1 MLQLIDKKKKKIYFY
16 IFFLILLS
24 TPLNLKYNSFIKE
37 IFKIK
42 NIIIIP
48 NELVFE
54 EVYNLL
60 NQNIFKINNSN
71 LKNLL
76 NKYTY
81 LKSIEIK
88 KIYPDTLKVFITK
101 SSPIAIIDNQIGF
114 TYLGDN
120 GKVFKDNKEYNS
132 IPILK
137 GEIDIAEANVVLNLL
152 NKSLYKL
159 EDIKEIIFFP
169 TKRINIVLKDNK
181 ILKFPIYID
190 LKYINKTYNFLQSIK
205 TEKKVIDFRILG
217 KIILKNE

>member
-1 MLQLIDKKKKKIYFY
+1 MLQLIDKKKKIYFY

-24 TPLNLKYNSFIKE
+24 TPLNLKYNSFFKE

-60 NQNIFKINNSN
+60 NQNIFKLNNSN
-71 LKNLL
+71 LKNFL
-76 NKYTY
+76 NKYTH

-88 KIYPDTLKVFITK
+88 KIYPDTLEVLITK
-101 SSPIAIIDNQIGF
+101 SSPIAIIDNQITF

-120 GKVFKDNKEYNS
+120 GKVFKDNIEYNS

-137 GEIDIAEANVVLNLL
+137 GELDIDDAIVVLNLL
-152 NKSLYKL
+152 DKSLYKL

-169 TKRINIVLKDNK
+169 TKRINIILNDDK

-190 LKYINKTYNFLQSIK
+190 LKYINKTYDFLQSIK
-205 TEKKVIDFRILG
+205 TGKQVIDFRILG

>member
-1 MLQLIDKKKKKIYFY
+1 MLQLIDKKKK
-16 IFFLILLS
+16 IFFYSFLLILLS
-24 TPLNLKYNSFIKE
+24 TPLNLKYNSFIKD

-42 NIIIIP
+42 NIKIVP

-60 NQNIFKINNSN
+60 NQNIFKLNNSN
-71 LKNLL
+71 LKNFL

-88 KIYPDTLKVFITK
+88 KIYPDTLEVLITK
-101 SSPIAIIDNQIGF
+101 SSPIAIIDNQISF

-120 GKVFKDNKEYNS
+120 GKVFKDNKEYNF

-137 GEIDIAEANVVLNLL
+137 GEIDIAEAIVVLNLL
-152 NKSLYKL
+152 DKSFYKL

-169 TKRINIVLKDNK
+169 TKRINIILKDNK

-190 LKYINKTYNFLQSIK
+190 LKYINSTYNFLKTIK
-205 TEKKVIDFRILG
+205 TEKQIIDFRILER
-217 KIILKNE
+217 IILKNE

>member
-1 MLQLIDKKKKKIYFY
+1 MHQLIDKKKKIYFY

-24 TPLNLKYNSFIKE
+24 TPLNLKYNLFIKE

-42 NIIIIP
+42 NIKVVP

-60 NQNIFKINNSN
+60 NQNIFKLNNSY
-71 LKNLL
+71 LKNFL
-76 NKYTY
+76 NKYTH

-88 KIYPDTLKVFITK
+88 KIYPDTLEVLITK
-101 SSPIAIIDNQIGF
+101 SSPIAIIDNQITF

-120 GKVFKDNKEYNS
+120 GKVFKDNIEYNS

-137 GEIDIAEANVVLNLL
+137 GELDIADAIVVLNLL
-152 NKSLYKL
+152 DKSLYKL

-169 TKRINIVLKDNK
+169 TKRINIILNDNK
-181 ILKFPIYID
+181 ILQFPIYID
-190 LKYINKTYNFLQSIK
+190 LKYINSTYNFLKTIK
-205 TEKKVIDFRILG
+205 TEKQIIDFRILER
-217 KIILKNE
+217 IILKNE

>member
-1 MLQLIDKKKKKIYFY
+1 MPQLIDKKKKIYFY

-42 NIIIIP
+42 NIKVVP
-48 NELVFE
+48 NELIFE

-60 NQNIFKINNSN
+60 NQNIFKLNNSN
-71 LKNLL
+71 LKNFL
-76 NKYTY
+76 NKYTH

-88 KIYPDTLKVFITK
+88 KIYPDTLEVLITK
-101 SSPIAIIDNQIGF
+101 SSPIAIIDNQITF

-120 GKVFKDNKEYNS
+120 GKVFKDNIEYNS

-137 GEIDIAEANVVLNLL
+137 GELDIDDAIVVLNLL
-152 NKSLYKL
+152 DKSLYKL

-169 TKRINIVLKDNK
+169 TKRINIILSDDK

-190 LKYINKTYNFLQSIK
+190 LKYINKTYDFLQSIK
-205 TEKKVIDFRILG
+205 TGKQVIDFRILG

>member
-1 MLQLIDKKKKKIYFY
+1 MLQLIDKKKK
-16 IFFLILLS
+16 IFFYSFLLILLS
-24 TPLNLKYNSFIKE
+24 TPLNLKYNSFIKD

-42 NIIIIP
+42 NIKIVP

-60 NQNIFKINNSN
+60 NQNIFKLNNSN
-71 LKNLL
+71 LKNFL

-88 KIYPDTLKVFITK
+88 KIYPDTLEVLITK
-101 SSPIAIIDNQIGF
+101 SSPIAIIDNQISF

-120 GKVFKDNKEYNS
+120 GRVFKDNKEYNF

-137 GEIDIAEANVVLNLL
+137 GEIDIAEAIVVLNLL
-152 NKSLYKL
+152 DKSFYKL

-169 TKRINIVLKDNK
+169 TKRINIILKDNK

-190 LKYINKTYNFLQSIK
+190 LKYINSTYNFLKTIK
-205 TEKKVIDFRILG
+205 TEKQIIDFRILER
-217 KIILKNE
+217 IILKNE

>member
-1 MLQLIDKKKKKIYFY
+1 MLQLIDKKKKIYFY

-42 NIIIIP
+42 NIKIVP
-48 NELVFE
+48 NEPVFE

-60 NQNIFKINNSN
+60 NQNIFKLNNSN
-71 LKNLL
+71 LKNFL

-88 KIYPDTLKVFITK
+88 KIYPDTLEVLITK
-101 SSPIAIIDNQIGF
+101 SSPIAIIDNQISF

-120 GKVFKDNKEYNS
+120 GKVFKVNKEYNS

-137 GEIDIAEANVVLNLL
+137 GKIDIAEAIVVLNLL
-152 NKSLYKL
+152 GKSFYKL

-169 TKRINIVLKDNK
+169 TKRINIILKDNK
-181 ILKFPIYID
+181 ILKFPI
-190 LKYINKTYNFLQSIK
+190 
-205 TEKKVIDFRILG
+205 DF
-217 KIILKNE
+217 K

>member
-1 MLQLIDKKKKKIYFY
+1 MPQLIDKKKKIYFY

-42 NIIIIP
+42 NIKVVP
-48 NELVFE
+48 NELIFE

-60 NQNIFKINNSN
+60 NQNIFKLNNSN
-71 LKNLL
+71 LKNFL
-76 NKYTY
+76 NKYTH

-88 KIYPDTLKVFITK
+88 KIYPDTLEVLITK
-101 SSPIAIIDNQIGF
+101 SSPIAIIDNQLTF

-120 GKVFKDNKEYNS
+120 GKVFKDNIEYNS

-137 GEIDIAEANVVLNLL
+137 GELDIDDAIVVLNLL
-152 NKSLYKL
+152 DKSLYKL

-169 TKRINIVLKDNK
+169 TKRINIILNDDK

-190 LKYINKTYNFLQSIK
+190 LKYINKTYDFLQSIK
-205 TEKKVIDFRILG
+205 TGKQVIDFRILG

>member
-1 MLQLIDKKKKKIYFY
+1 MLQLIDKKKKIYFY

-24 TPLNLKYNSFIKE
+24 TPLNLKYDSFFKE
-37 IFKIK
+37 VFKIK
-42 NIIIIP
+42 NIKIIP
-48 NELVFE
+48 NEFVFE

-60 NQNIFKINNSN
+60 NQNIFKLNKTS
-71 LKNLL
+71 LKNFL

-88 KIYPDTLKVFITK
+88 KIYPDTLEVLVTK
-101 SSPIAIIDNQIGF
+101 SSPIAIINNQLSF

-120 GKVFKDNKEYNS
+120 GKVFKENKEYSS

-137 GEIDIAEANVVLNLL
+137 GEIDIPNAIVVLNLL
-152 NKSLYKL
+152 NNSLYKL
-159 EDIKEIIFFP
+159 ENIKEIIFFP
-169 TKRINIVLKDNK
+169 TNRINIILNDSK
-181 ILKFPIYID
+181 ILKFPINID
-190 LKYINKTYNFLQSIK
+190 LKYINKTHNFLKTLK

>member
-1 MLQLIDKKKKKIYFY
+1 MLQLIDKKKKIYFY

-42 NIIIIP
+42 NIKIVP

-60 NQNIFKINNSN
+60 NQNIFKLNNAN
-71 LKNLL
+71 LKNFL

-88 KIYPDTLKVFITK
+88 KIYPDTLEVLITK
-101 SSPIAIIDNQIGF
+101 SSPIAIIDNQISF

-137 GEIDIAEANVVLNLL
+137 GEIDIAEAIIVLNLL
-152 NKSLYKL
+152 DKSIYKL

-169 TKRINIVLKDNK
+169 TKRINIILKDNK
-181 ILKFPIYID
+181 ILKFPISID
-190 LKYINKTYNFLQSIK
+190 LKYINKTYNFLKTIK
-205 TEKKVIDFRILG
+205 TEKQVIDFRVLER
-217 KIILKNE
+217 IILKNE

>member
-1 MLQLIDKKKKKIYFY
+1 MLQLIDKKKKIYFY

-24 TPLNLKYNSFIKE
+24 TPLNLKYDSYFE
-37 IFKIK
+37 EVFKIK
-42 NIIIIP
+42 NIKIIP
-48 NELVFE
+48 NEFVFE

-60 NQNIFKINNSN
+60 NQNIFKLNKSS
-71 LKNLL
+71 LKNFL

-88 KIYPDTLKVFITK
+88 KIYPNSLEVLVTK
-101 SSPIAIIDNQIGF
+101 SSPIAIINNQLSF

-120 GKVFKDNKEYNS
+120 GKVFKENKEYSS

-137 GEIDIAEANVVLNLL
+137 GEIDIPKAIVVLNLL

-159 EDIKEIIFFP
+159 ENIKEIIFFP
-169 TKRINIVLKDNK
+169 TNRINIILNDSK
-181 ILKFPIYID
+181 ILKFPINID
-190 LKYINKTYNFLQSIK
+190 LKYINKTHNFLKTFK

>member
-1 MLQLIDKKKKKIYFY
+1 MLQLIDKKKKIYFY

-24 TPLNLKYNSFIKE
+24 TPLNLKYDSYFKE
-37 IFKIK
+37 VFKIK
-42 NIIIIP
+42 NIKIIP
-48 NELVFE
+48 NEFVFE

-60 NQNIFKINNSN
+60 NQNIFKLNKSS
-71 LKNLL
+71 LKNFL

-88 KIYPDTLKVFITK
+88 KIYPNSLEVLVTK
-101 SSPIAIIDNQIGF
+101 SSPIAIINNQLSF

-120 GKVFKDNKEYNS
+120 GKVFKENKEYSS

-137 GEIDIAEANVVLNLL
+137 GEIDIPNAIVVLNLL
-152 NKSLYKL
+152 NNSLYKL
-159 EDIKEIIFFP
+159 ENIKEIIFFP
-169 TKRINIVLKDNK
+169 TNRINIILNDSK
-181 ILKFPIYID
+181 ILKFPINID
-190 LKYINKTYNFLQSIK
+190 LKYINKTHNFLKTLK

>member
-1 MLQLIDKKKKKIYFY
+1 MPQLIDKKKKIYFY

-42 NIIIIP
+42 NIKVVP
-48 NELVFE
+48 NELIFE

-60 NQNIFKINNSN
+60 NQNIFKLNNSN
-71 LKNLL
+71 LKNFL
-76 NKYTY
+76 NKYTH

-88 KIYPDTLKVFITK
+88 KIYPDTLEVLITK
-101 SSPIAIIDNQIGF
+101 SSPIAIIDNQITF

-120 GKVFKDNKEYNS
+120 GKVFKDNIEYNS

-137 GEIDIAEANVVLNLL
+137 GELDIDDAIVVLNLL
-152 NKSLYKL
+152 DKSLYKL

-169 TKRINIVLKDNK
+169 TKRINIILNDNK
-181 ILKFPIYID
+181 ILKFPVYID
-190 LKYINKTYNFLQSIK
+190 LKYINKTYDFLQSIK
-205 TEKKVIDFRILG
+205 TEKQVIDFRILG

>member
-1 MLQLIDKKKKKIYFY
+1 MPQLIDKKKKIYFY

-42 NIIIIP
+42 NIKVVP
-48 NELVFE
+48 NELIFE

-60 NQNIFKINNSN
+60 NQNIFKLNNSN
-71 LKNLL
+71 LKNFL
-76 NKYTY
+76 NKYTH

-88 KIYPDTLKVFITK
+88 KIYPDTLEVLITK
-101 SSPIAIIDNQIGF
+101 SSPIAIIDNQITF

-120 GKVFKDNKEYNS
+120 GKVFKDNIEYNS

-137 GEIDIAEANVVLNLL
+137 GELDIDDAIVVLNLL
-152 NKSLYKL
+152 DKSLYKL
-159 EDIKEIIFFP
+159 EDINEIIFFP
-169 TKRINIVLKDNK
+169 TKRINIILNDNK
-181 ILKFPIYID
+181 ILKFPVYID
-190 LKYINKTYNFLQSIK
+190 LKYINKTYDFLQSIK
-205 TEKKVIDFRILG
+205 TEKQVIDFRILG

>member
-1 MLQLIDKKKKKIYFY
+1 MLQLIDKKKKIYFY

-24 TPLNLKYNSFIKE
+24 TPLNLKYNSFFKE

-42 NIIIIP
+42 NIKVFP

-60 NQNIFKINNSN
+60 NQNIFKLNNSN
-71 LKNLL
+71 LKNFL
-76 NKYTY
+76 NKYTH

-88 KIYPDTLKVFITK
+88 KIYPDTLEVLITK
-101 SSPIAIIDNQIGF
+101 SSPIAIIDNQITF

-120 GKVFKDNKEYNS
+120 GKVFKDNIEYNS

-152 NKSLYKL
+152 NESLYKIK
-159 EDIKEIIFFP
+159 DIKEIIFFP
-169 TKRINIVLKDNK
+169 TRRINIILNDNK

-190 LKYINKTYNFLQSIK
+190 LKYINSTYNFLKTIK
-205 TEKKVIDFRILG
+205 TEKQIIDFRILER
-217 KIILKNE
+217 IILKNE

>member
-1 MLQLIDKKKKKIYFY
+1 M
-16 IFFLILLS
+16 LS
-24 TPLNLKYNSFIKE
+24 TPFNLKYNSFFKE

-42 NIIIIP
+42 NIKIVP

-60 NQNIFKINNSN
+60 NQNILKLNNAN
-71 LKNLL
+71 LKNFL

-88 KIYPDTLKVFITK
+88 KIYPDTLEVLITK
-101 SSPIAIIDNQIGF
+101 SSPIAIIDNQISF

-137 GEIDIAEANVVLNLL
+137 GEIDIAEAILVLNLL
-152 NKSLYKL
+152 DKSFYKL

-169 TKRINIVLKDNK
+169 TKRINIILKDNK
-181 ILKFPIYID
+181 ILKFPISID
-190 LKYINKTYNFLQSIK
+190 LKYINKTYNFLKTIK
-205 TEKKVIDFRILG
+205 TEKQVIDFRVLER
-217 KIILKNE
+217 IILKNE

>member
-1 MLQLIDKKKKKIYFY
+1 MPQLIDKKKKIYFY

-42 NIIIIP
+42 NIKVFP

-60 NQNIFKINNSN
+60 NQNIFKLNNSN
-71 LKNLL
+71 LKNFL
-76 NKYTY
+76 NKYTH

-88 KIYPDTLKVFITK
+88 KIYPDTLEVLITK
-101 SSPIAIIDNQIGF
+101 SSPIAIIDNQITF

-120 GKVFKDNKEYNS
+120 GKVFKDNREYNS

-137 GEIDIAEANVVLNLL
+137 GELDIADAIVVLNLL
-152 NKSLYKL
+152 DKSLYKL
-159 EDIKEIIFFP
+159 EDINEIIFFP
-169 TKRINIVLKDNK
+169 TKRINIILNDNK
-181 ILKFPIYID
+181 ILKFPVYID
-190 LKYINKTYNFLQSIK
+190 LKYINKTYDFLQSIK
-205 TEKKVIDFRILG
+205 TGKQVIDFRILG

>member
-1 MLQLIDKKKKKIYFY
+1 MPQLIDKKKKIYFY

-42 NIIIIP
+42 NIKVVP
-48 NELVFE
+48 NELIFE

-60 NQNIFKINNSN
+60 NQNIFKLNNSN
-71 LKNLL
+71 LKNFL
-76 NKYTY
+76 NKYTH

-88 KIYPDTLKVFITK
+88 KIYPDTLEVLITK
-101 SSPIAIIDNQIGF
+101 SSPIAIIDNQITF

-120 GKVFKDNKEYNS
+120 GKVFKDNIEYNS

-137 GEIDIAEANVVLNLL
+137 GELDIDDAIVVLNLL
-152 NKSLYKL
+152 DKSLYKL

-169 TKRINIVLKDNK
+169 TKRINIILNDNK

-190 LKYINKTYNFLQSIK
+190 LKYINKTYDFLQSIK
-205 TEKKVIDFRILG
+205 TGKQVIDFRILG

>member
-1 MLQLIDKKKKKIYFY
+1 MPQLIDKKKKIYFY

-42 NIIIIP
+42 NIKVFP

-54 EVYNLL
+54 EVYNLF
-60 NQNIFKINNSN
+60 NQNIFKLNNSN
-71 LKNLL
+71 LKNFL
-76 NKYTY
+76 NKYTH

-88 KIYPDTLKVFITK
+88 KIYPDTLEVLITK
-101 SSPIAIIDNQIGF
+101 SSPIAIIDNQITF

-120 GKVFKDNKEYNS
+120 GKVFKDNIEYNS

-137 GEIDIAEANVVLNLL
+137 GELDIDDAIVVLNLL
-152 NKSLYKL
+152 DKSLYKL

-169 TKRINIVLKDNK
+169 TKRINIILNDDK

-190 LKYINKTYNFLQSIK
+190 LKYINKTYDFLQSIK
-205 TEKKVIDFRILG
+205 TGKQVIDFRILG

>member
-1 MLQLIDKKKKKIYFY
+1 MPQLIDKKKKIYFY

-42 NIIIIP
+42 NIKVFP

-60 NQNIFKINNSN
+60 NQNIFKLNNSN
-71 LKNLL
+71 LKNFL
-76 NKYTY
+76 NKYTH

-88 KIYPDTLKVFITK
+88 KIYPDTLEVLITK
-101 SSPIAIIDNQIGF
+101 SSPIAIIDNQITF

-120 GKVFKDNKEYNS
+120 GKVFKDNIEYNS

-137 GEIDIAEANVVLNLL
+137 GELDIDDAIVVLNLL
-152 NKSLYKL
+152 DKSLYKL

-169 TKRINIVLKDNK
+169 TKRINIILNDDK

-190 LKYINKTYNFLQSIK
+190 LKYINKTYDFLQSIK
-205 TEKKVIDFRILG
+205 TGKQVIDFRILG

>member
-1 MLQLIDKKKKKIYFY
+1 MPQLIDKKKKIYFY

-42 NIIIIP
+42 NIKVVP
-48 NELVFE
+48 NELIFE

-60 NQNIFKINNSN
+60 NQNIFKLNNSN
-71 LKNLL
+71 LKNFL
-76 NKYTY
+76 NKYTH

-88 KIYPDTLKVFITK
+88 KIYPDTLEVLITK
-101 SSPIAIIDNQIGF
+101 SSPIAIIDNQITF

-120 GKVFKDNKEYNS
+120 GKVFKDNIEYNS

-137 GEIDIAEANVVLNLL
+137 GELDIDDAIVVLNLL
-152 NKSLYKL
+152 DKSLYKL

-169 TKRINIVLKDNK
+169 TKRINIILNDDK

-190 LKYINKTYNFLQSIK
+190 LKYINKTYDFLQTIK
-205 TEKKVIDFRILG
+205 TEKEVIDFRILG

>member
-1 MLQLIDKKKKKIYFY
+1 MPQLIDKKKKIYFY

-42 NIIIIP
+42 NIKVVP
-48 NELVFE
+48 NELIFE

-60 NQNIFKINNSN
+60 NQNIFKLNNSN
-71 LKNLL
+71 LKNFL
-76 NKYTY
+76 NKYTH

-88 KIYPDTLKVFITK
+88 KIYPDTLEVLITK
-101 SSPIAIIDNQIGF
+101 SSPIAIIDNQITF

-120 GKVFKDNKEYNS
+120 GKVFKDNIEYNS

-137 GEIDIAEANVVLNLL
+137 GELDIDDAIVVLNLL
-152 NKSLYKL
+152 DKSLYKL

-169 TKRINIVLKDNK
+169 TKRINIILNDDK

-190 LKYINKTYNFLQSIK
+190 LKYINKTYDFLQTIK
-205 TEKKVIDFRILG
+205 TEKQVIDFRILG